1 LGKRIE
7 ERLGELYSRHAR
19 EAIRLAFVLTGDAD
33 AAEDLVQEAFVRLH
47 ARFKDRGSPDALYPY
62 LRRTIINLSRDR
74 LRKLRSERAY
84 IASQAPASASFPER
98 PKADLSHRFALALQ
112 ELPHRQKVAIVLR
125 YLEDLSEQQTADFLG
140 CSVPAVKQLVARGSR
155 ALRETM
161 TEETK

>member
-7 ERLGELYSRHAR
+7 QRLNELYSRHAR
-19 EAIRLAFVLTGDAD
+19 AAIRLAFVLTGDAD

-47 ARFKDRGSPDALYPY
+47 ARFKDHSSPDALYPY

-74 LRKLRSERAY
+74 FRKLRSERAY
-84 IASQAPASASFPER
+84 LANQVSAMTSLGPSDT
-98 PKADLSHRFALALQ
+98 DLSLRFVAALHQ
-112 ELPHRQKVAIVLR
+112 LPHRQRVAIVLR

-155 ALRETM
+155 ALRESM
-161 TEETK
+161 TEEKI